1 LSNCGLSIILA
12 YRLNEHVRG
21 SCSCRKLFRVAKVAI
36 SNGNNTI
43 AGVRL
48 AAGVAFQVSSDHDR
62 SDPIMS
68 TLSANA
74 GSAHSA

>member
-1 LSNCGLSIILA
+1 MNMLEEA
-12 YRLNEHVRG
+12 VRAVN
-21 SCSCRKLFRVAKVAI
+21 SSESQRWPSVMA
-36 SNGNNTI
+36 TI

-48 AAGVAFQVSSDHDR
+48 AASVAFQVSSDHDR